1 MPIVLG
7 PVSNGRLA
15 KMASAAPELPYS
27 YQEVGRTRDSS
38 CPPGYRPDRRVV
50 DLGTGASVFER
61 AIEGLRRWE
70 AQRGAGARVF
80 PPDADIAPGQTVV
93 VALAFPP
100 LTMVAP
106 CRIVYVDDAPDR
118 FGFAYGSLAGHP
130 EQGEESFH
138 VTRAGGTV
146 RFEIAAFS
154 RPAHPLARL
163 GYPVARCLQARIVGR
178 YLQGIKAFVE
188 SAG

>member
-7 PVSNGRLA
+7 PVSTGRLA
-15 KMASAAPELPYS
+15 QMASLASALPYS
-27 YQEVGRTRDSS
+27 YPEVGRTRDS
-38 CPPGYRPDRRVV
+38 CPPGYRPDRRSV
-50 DLGTGASVFER
+50 DLGSGVSAFER

-70 AQRGAGARVF
+70 SQRGAGARVA
-80 PPDADIAPGQTVV
+80 PPDAGIVAGQTVV
-93 VALAFPP
+93 VALAFGP

-106 CRIVYVDDAPDR
+106 CRIVYVDDEPDR

-138 VTRAGGTV
+138 VIRQGTRV

-163 GYPVARCLQARIVGR
+163 GHPVARCLQTRIVGR
-178 YLQGIKAFVE
+178 YLQGIRAFVE